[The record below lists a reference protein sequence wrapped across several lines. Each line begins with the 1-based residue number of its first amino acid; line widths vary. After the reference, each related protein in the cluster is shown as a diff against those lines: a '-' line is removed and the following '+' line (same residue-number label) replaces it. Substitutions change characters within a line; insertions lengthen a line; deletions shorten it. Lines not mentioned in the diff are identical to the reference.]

1 MGLRGIHPSLV
12 KEKVMSYQEIPTDA
26 EMKASDD
33 LWGFEVSELF
43 TDPVPHVVGEK
54 RVPLKALPPN
64 DWSIA

>member
-1 MGLRGIHPSLV
+1 
-12 KEKVMSYQEIPTDA
+12 MSYQEIPTDA